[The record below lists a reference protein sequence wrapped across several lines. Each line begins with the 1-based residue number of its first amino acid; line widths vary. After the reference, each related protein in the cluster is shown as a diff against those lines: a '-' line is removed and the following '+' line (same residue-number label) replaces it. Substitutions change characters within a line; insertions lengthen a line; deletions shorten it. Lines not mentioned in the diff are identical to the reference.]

1 MSEYIYINNVKVRR
15 SKRIAASQRKTLIPA
30 STSLVKNKKV
40 FVKSNSVLYDLFEN
54 SIFFILLN
62 ELDIILLLRT
72 ILLFLI
78 IFAHFWFPFTIYSI
92 IYELLDHCFVEE
104 YIASTAASV
113 NITQKP
119 VITAIISKN
128 FTDYQY

>member
-15 SKRIAASQRKTLIPA
+15 SKRIAAAKHYSFVPTTKPIKQK
-30 STSLVKNKKV
+30 VKN
-40 FVKSNSVLYDLFEN
+40 SMLYDLFEK

-113 NITQKP
+113 NTTQKP
-119 VITAIISKN
+119 IITAIISKN